1 MEKPTNV
8 TFNKL
13 SLNLSP
19 MWKNETSHHRQK
31 SSPLNKSFHDSLA
44 TPAIRHNELDKYK
57 EKISRCQ
64 KQSPIVKAFNNI
76 DDFYRS
82 IRPSSTSKKSR
93 QACKE
98 KFDSNLSF
106 NSKKSSEDSE
116 SLSSIINIKQLEI
129 FNEII
134 SEDSLKQ
141 ETEL

>member
-1 MEKPTNV
+1 
-8 TFNKL
+8 
-13 SLNLSP
+13 
-19 MWKNETSHHRQK
+19 MWKNEPSHQRQK
-31 SSPLNKSFHDSLA
+31 SSPLNKSYHDSHA
-44 TPAIRHNELDKYK
+44 TPALRHNELEKYK

-82 IRPSSTSKKSR
+82 IRPSSIPKKSR
-93 QACKE
+93 AACKD

-116 SLSSIINIKQLEI
+116 SLSSIVDIKQLEM